1 MLKQLI
7 IYRIGADWAPNADLF
22 IQSLEREAFEPCGST
37 QALSAG
43 WVPPRGEPGAPLL
56 EQVHGHWLLTLRME
70 KRILPTSVIRE
81 HTGERMDQIE
91 DETGRRPGK
100 KQAKDIAEQVT
111 LELLP
116 RAFTTQ
122 SHLKVWISPTQRLLM
137 VEAASIGKADDLI
150 TLLIKADPSMSLHLL
165 QSAQAPAAC
174 MGAWLMDGVPPE
186 GFTID
191 RDCELKAADEMKSV
205 VKYGR
210 HDLDTEELRSHLAS
224 GKMPTRLAMTWKER
238 ISFTLTDT
246 LQLKGIKFL
255 DLVFDGRDK
264 PAKDEAFDVDAA
276 LATGE
281 LSQLI
286 PALIE
291 ALGGELD
298 FIDQSKKA
306 AADSSDFPTVSLSGG
321 GEGGLHLG
329 ANRRVLGVRNE
340 DGEDRL
346 LFVGADSSRA
356 VKHDQSGDVSL
367 QSKAV
372 LGSIENDGA
381 EIAGVESMHVAQ
393 LNGLVHVDGLPAGE
407 AGSIRQVDL

>member
-7 IYRIGADWAPNADLF
+7 IYRIGPDWSPNADLF
-22 IQSLEREAFEPCGST
+22 LDSLEREAFQPCGPT

-43 WVPPRGEPGAPLL
+43 WVPPRGEQGAPLL
-56 EQVHGHWLLTLRME
+56 EVVDGHWLLTLRLE
-70 KRILPTSVIRE
+70 KRILPSSVVRE
-81 HTGERMDQIE
+81 HTEERLDQIE

-100 KQAKDIAEQVT
+100 KQAKDVAEQVT

-122 SHLKVWISPTQRLLM
+122 SHLKVWISPAQRLLM

-150 TLLIKADPSMSLHLL
+150 TLLIKADPSLSLHLL
-165 QSAQAPAAC
+165 QSSQAPAAC
-174 MGAWLMDGVPPE
+174 MGAWLMDGVPPAD
-186 GFTID
+186 FTID

-210 HDLDTEELRSHLAS
+210 HNLDTEELRSHLAS

-246 LQLKGIKFL
+246 LQVKGIKFL
-255 DLVFDGRDK
+255 DVVFDGRDK
-264 PAKDEAFDVDAA
+264 PAKDEAFDADAA

-298 FIDQSKKA
+298 FIGQAKKVA
-306 AADSSDFPTVSLSGG
+306 AAHAPAAATPAAT
-321 GEGGLHLG
+321 EKQ
-329 ANRRVLGVRNE
+329 VRM
-340 DGEDRL
+340 
-346 LFVGADSSRA
+346 A
-356 VKHDQSGDVSL
+356 
-367 QSKAV
+367 
-372 LGSIENDGA
+372 
-381 EIAGVESMHVAQ
+381 AQ
-393 LNGLVHVDGLPAGE
+393 LYEVRDAARTMLRGAFGPRMKQRGEEIRAEAERSGRSDLEAAQDLINQRGLTDFGALEMLAAAVELVEP
-407 AGSIRQVDL
+407 SQ

>member
-7 IYRIGADWAPNADLF
+7 VYRIGKDWEPNAHLF
-22 IQSLEREAFEPCGST
+22 LDSLERETFEPCGPT

-43 WVPPRGEPGAPLL
+43 WVPPRGEQGAPLL
-56 EQVHGHWLLTLRME
+56 EQVDGHWLLTLRLE
-70 KRILPTSVIRE
+70 KRILPASVVRE
-81 HTGERMDQIE
+81 HTEERLDQIE

-100 KQAKDIAEQVT
+100 KQAKDVAEQVT

-122 SHLKVWISPTQRLLM
+122 SHLKVWISPAQRLLM
-137 VEAASIGKADDLI
+137 VEASSIGKADELI
-150 TLLIKADPSMSLHLL
+150 TLLVKADPSLNLHLL

-186 GFTID
+186 DFTID

-210 HDLDTEELRSHLAS
+210 HNLDTADLKAHLAS

-246 LQLKGIKFL
+246 LQIKGIKFL
-255 DLVFDGRDK
+255 DVVFDGRDK

-298 FIDQSKKA
+298 FIGQSQKIA
-306 AADSSDFPTVSLSGG
+306 AAHAPAPAAQKPASLPQPSPPLPELMALGRERGYLTVQLIAGTF
-321 GEGGLHLG
+321 GLPEER
-329 ANRRVLGVRNE
+329 AKGVIE
-340 DGEDRL
+340 
-346 LFVGADSSRA
+346 
-356 VKHDQSGDVSL
+356 SL
-367 QSKAV
+367 QAV
-372 LGSIENDGA
+372 
-381 EIAGVESMHVAQ
+381 EIVGISNSAGRYPLLEREHS
-393 LNGLVHVDGLPAGE
+393 E
-407 AGSIRQVDL
+407 

>member
-7 IYRIGADWAPNADLF
+7 TYRIGADWSPNADLF
-22 IQSLEREAFEPCGST
+22 LDSLEREAFQPCGPT

-43 WVPPRGEPGAPLL
+43 WVPPRGEEGAPLL
-56 EQVHGHWLLTLRME
+56 EQVAGHWLLTLRME
-70 KRILPTSVIRE
+70 KRILPSSVVRE
-81 HTGERMDQIE
+81 HTEERLDQIE

-100 KQAKDIAEQVT
+100 KQARDIAEQVT

-122 SHLKVWISPTQRLLM
+122 SHLKVWISPAQRLLM
-137 VEAASIGKADDLI
+137 VEASSIGKADDLI
-150 TLLIKADPSMSLHLL
+150 TLLVKADPSLNLHLL

-210 HDLDTEELRSHLAS
+210 HNLDTDELRSHLAS

-246 LQLKGIKFL
+246 LQVKGIKFL
-255 DLVFDGRDK
+255 DVVFDGRDK

-298 FIDQSKKA
+298 FIGQSKKVAAEHA
-306 AADSSDFPTVSLSGG
+306 AAPAATEKQVRMAAKLYEVRDSARTIMR
-321 GEGGLHLG
+321 G
-329 ANRRVLGVRNE
+329 AFGPRM
-340 DGEDRL
+340 
-346 LFVGADSSRA
+346 
-356 VKHDQSGDVSL
+356 K
-367 QSKAV
+367 
-372 LGSIENDGA
+372 
-381 EIAGVESMHVAQ
+381 Q
-393 LNGLVHVDGLPAGE
+393 LGE
-407 AGSIRQVDL
+407 AIRAETARSGRGDLEAAQDLIKQRGLTEFAAVEMLAAAVELVEPTA

>member
-7 IYRIGADWAPNADLF
+7 IYRIGKDWEPNAHLLLE
-22 IQSLEREAFEPCGST
+22 SLERESFQPCGPT

-43 WVPPRGEPGAPLL
+43 WVPPRGEQGAPLL
-56 EQVHGHWLLTLRME
+56 EQVDGHWLLTLRME
-70 KRILPTSVIRE
+70 KRILPTSVVRE
-81 HTGERMDQIE
+81 HTEERLDQIE

-137 VEAASIGKADDLI
+137 VEASSIGKADELI
-150 TLLIKADPSMSLHLL
+150 TLLVKADPALSLHLL
-165 QSAQAPAAC
+165 QSAESPAAC
-174 MGAWLMDGVPPE
+174 MGAWLMDGVPPKD
-186 GFTID
+186 FTID

-210 HDLDTEELRSHLAS
+210 HNLDTADLKAHLVS

-246 LQLKGIKFL
+246 LQIKGIKFL
-255 DLVFDGRDK
+255 DVVFDGREK

-298 FIDQSKKA
+298 FTAKA
-306 AADSSDFPTVSLSGG
+306 VGTGASSDFPAALFSGAS
-321 GEGGLHLG
+321 ERGLDLG
-329 ANRRVLGVRNE
+329 TDVGILAVGDE
-340 DGEDRL
+340 DGEDRKS
-346 LFVGADSSRA
+346 GIGSNASGP
-356 VKHDQSGDVSL
+356 VKDDLPSDVSL
-367 QSKAV
+367 KRETV
-372 LGSIENDGA
+372 LCTIEHDRTKT
-381 EIAGVESMHVAQ
+381 AGVESMNVSE
-393 LNGLVHVDGLPAGE
+393 LNGLVHDCVPSVDE
-407 AGSIRQVDL
+407 APSIQQEPQ

>member
-7 IYRIGADWAPNADLF
+7 IYRIGKDWEPNAHLF
-22 IQSLEREAFEPCGST
+22 LDSLERETFEPCGPT

-43 WVPPRGEPGAPLL
+43 WVPPRGEQGAPLL
-56 EQVHGHWLLTLRME
+56 EQVDGHWLLTLRME
-70 KRILPTSVIRE
+70 KRILPSSVVRE
-81 HTGERMDQIE
+81 HTEERLDQIE

-122 SHLKVWISPTQRLLM
+122 SHLKVWISPAQRLLM
-137 VEAASIGKADDLI
+137 VEASSIGKADELI
-150 TLLIKADPSMSLHLL
+150 TLLVKADPALSLHLL
-165 QSAQAPAAC
+165 QSAESPAAC

-210 HDLDTEELRSHLAS
+210 HNLDTDELRSHLSS

-246 LQLKGIKFL
+246 LQIKGIKFL
-255 DLVFDGRDK
+255 DVVFDGRDK

-298 FIDQSKKA
+298 FIGQAQKIAAEHAPADPPALQSPPAPHTEGDGPDPIYDKAVEVVVTGKRASISLVQRHLQIGYNRAARLLERMQKEGVVA
-306 AADSSDFPTVSLSGG
+306 AAPDSPGRFELVA
-321 GEGGLHLG
+321 G
-329 ANRRVLGVRNE
+329 A
-340 DGEDRL
+340 
-346 LFVGADSSRA
+346 A
-356 VKHDQSGDVSL
+356 
-367 QSKAV
+367 
-372 LGSIENDGA
+372 
-381 EIAGVESMHVAQ
+381 
-393 LNGLVHVDGLPAGE
+393 
-407 AGSIRQVDL
+407 